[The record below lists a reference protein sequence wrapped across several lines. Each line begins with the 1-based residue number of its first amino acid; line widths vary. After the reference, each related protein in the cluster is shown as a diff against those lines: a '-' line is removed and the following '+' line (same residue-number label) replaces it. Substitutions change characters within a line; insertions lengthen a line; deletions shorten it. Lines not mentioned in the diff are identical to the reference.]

1 MENKETA
8 VRMDRKELIQ
18 AARQRLDEK
27 FPDYFVEAL
36 VDYCMKAENTIDEIE
51 SLISISTPISN
62 ESSEEEAFTPS

>member
-1 MENKETA
+1 MENEI
-8 VRMDRKELIQ
+8 VVGMDREELIQ

-51 SLISISTPISN
+51 SLISTPISN